1 MKSIIY
7 MKSYVYLISP
17 RLIVVLEP
25 RLEPVACTF
34 PWQRSRRIPLSP
46 PWLIDVSA
54 SQLELA
60 ASTIPWQH
68 GRRPRLPPPRLIV
81 VLSAASTFPWGCGHH
96 HPRPPPRL
104 VVVTIVVLIPI
115 ALPPFPSLCLNEII
129 A

>member
-1 MKSIIY
+1 MQSIIY

-46 PWLIDVSA
+46 PWLIDVPW
-54 SQLELA
+54 LEL
-60 ASTIPWQH
+60 
-68 GRRPRLPPPRLIV
+68 
-81 VLSAASTFPWGCGHH
+81 AASTFPWGCGHH
-96 HPRPPPRL
+96 PPRPSPRL

>member
-17 RLIVVLEP
+17 RLIDVL
-25 RLEPVACTF
+25 
-34 PWQRSRRIPLSP
+34 
-46 PWLIDVSA
+46 A

-81 VLSAASTFPWGCGHH
+81 VLSPWLELAASTFPWGCGHH
-96 HPRPPPRL
+96 PPRPPPRL